1 MNSQLTKRFGRPVQN
16 YTNYRPMEV
25 ARKTPAKGATQTHG
39 CSLSTS
45 LNTEFCHLST
55 FQRHYGQR
63 YREYTLLQDASEFV
77 STIIIWKSCCTR
89 HSHRKG
95 IGHWYKDLYIKGIRH
110 WYKILTYQSHQSLH
124 SSKASD
130 IFSIPLTRINLG
142 FLSRQMVDAFQSH
155 RSLSQYTATVEK
167 SGLVWAWFSVSI

>member
-1 MNSQLTKRFGRPVQN
+1 MVGRPVQSFT
-16 YTNYRPMEV
+16 YYRPMEV

-45 LNTEFCHLST
+45 LNTEFCHPST

-77 STIIIWKSCCTR
+77 STIIIRKGILSCCTR

-95 IGHWYKDLYIKGIRH
+95 IGH

-155 RSLSQYTATVEK
+155 RSLSQYTATLEK